1 MKRAT
6 HYLSLR
12 VVRSEDAALGKH
24 QYDFL
29 QSRARRS
36 LMTESQMR
44 ILGTDRQIR
53 HAIELLY
60 PDNES
65 AKEYAGQVVD
75 GYDIE
80 LWQGDRKS
88 RRSSIR
94 MSKAN
99 SAV

>member
-1 MKRAT
+1 MR
-6 HYLSLR
+6 HW
-12 VVRSEDAALGKH
+12 EKH

-65 AKEYAGQVVD
+65 AKSTPG
-75 GYDIE
+75 
-80 LWQGDRKS
+80 KS
-88 RRSSIR
+88 WT
-94 MSKAN
+94 
-99 SAV
+99 VTT